1 MSAQSYSCILLRL
14 PKTGAVR
21 AVGDGC
27 KDAPGC
33 HWRHRYEVTPGFR
46 PWQRAHQ
53 EQQTPLRSAPALA
66 RLCKGTQLTNSRLW
80 CCREWQTACRAQGK
94 GSVWEQR
101 LSGKPLFGRCL
112 PGGQKTSQPSQGH
125 REPSPSLCQP
135 SSCKSLLMALM
146 AQLQPWAQRRTT
158 SLSCADASCG

>member
-66 RLCKGTQLTNSRLW
+66 RLCKWTQLTNSRLW

-94 GSVWEQR
+94 GGILKQR
-101 LSGKPLFGRCL
+101 LWESRRLGDVCQEGRRLLSPAKGTESHPPACASL
-112 PGGQKTSQPSQGH
+112 PAARDCSWH
-125 REPSPSLCQP
+125 
-135 SSCKSLLMALM
+135 
-146 AQLQPWAQRRTT
+146 
-158 SLSCADASCG
+158 

>member
-66 RLCKGTQLTNSRLW
+66 RLCKGTELTNSRLC
-80 CCREWQTACRAQGK
+80 CCREWQTAYRAEEDEASGNRGFCESHPLGDVCLEGRRLLSPAK
-94 GSVWEQR
+94 GTESHPPACA
-101 LSGKPLFGRCL
+101 SL
-112 PGGQKTSQPSQGH
+112 PAARDS
-125 REPSPSLCQP
+125 
-135 SSCKSLLMALM
+135 
-146 AQLQPWAQRRTT
+146 
-158 SLSCADASCG
+158 

>member
-66 RLCKGTQLTNSRLW
+66 RLCKGTELTNRPLC
-80 CCREWQTACRAQGK
+80 CCRVWQTACRAQEEGRR
-94 GSVWEQR
+94 GTEA
-101 LSGKPLFGRCL
+101 LGKPLVGRCL
-112 PGGQKTSQPSQGH
+112 PGGEKTSQPSQGH

-135 SSCKSLLMALM
+135 SLCKRLLMALM
-146 AQLQPWAQRRTT
+146 APL
-158 SLSCADASCG
+158 

>member
-66 RLCKGTQLTNSRLW
+66 RLCKGTQLTNSQLW
-80 CCREWQTACRAQGK
+80 CCREWQTACRAQGTRGIWELRLCEIRPLGDVCLEGGRLLSPAK
-94 GSVWEQR
+94 GTESHPPACAS
-101 LSGKPLFGRCL
+101 LPAGRDC
-112 PGGQKTSQPSQGH
+112 SWH
-125 REPSPSLCQP
+125 
-135 SSCKSLLMALM
+135 
-146 AQLQPWAQRRTT
+146 
-158 SLSCADASCG
+158 